1 MLVVSAERLA
11 RRRADALVE
20 ERLLTERSQAE
31 H

>member
-11 RRRADALVE
+11 RRRSDALVE
-20 ERLLTERSQAE
+20 EQLLTESSQAE